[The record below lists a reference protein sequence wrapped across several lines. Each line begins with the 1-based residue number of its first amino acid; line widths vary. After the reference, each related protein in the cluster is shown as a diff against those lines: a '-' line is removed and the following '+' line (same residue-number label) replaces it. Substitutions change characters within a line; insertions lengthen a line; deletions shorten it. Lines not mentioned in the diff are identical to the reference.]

1 MGGAQNGRVLNAK
14 PGDTD
19 SKETC
24 SQCVPGLRGR
34 GGGGGGGGGG
44 GAGCTRCK
52 EMLVHLC
59 TQRDWIRVKYGE
71 RKEDELHTRLRGC
84 WVDLSFNRV

>member
-34 GGGGGGGGGG
+34 GGGGELDVQD
-44 GAGCTRCK
+44 ARRC
-52 EMLVHLC
+52 
-59 TQRDWIRVKYGE
+59 
-71 RKEDELHTRLRGC
+71 
-84 WVDLSFNRV
+84 